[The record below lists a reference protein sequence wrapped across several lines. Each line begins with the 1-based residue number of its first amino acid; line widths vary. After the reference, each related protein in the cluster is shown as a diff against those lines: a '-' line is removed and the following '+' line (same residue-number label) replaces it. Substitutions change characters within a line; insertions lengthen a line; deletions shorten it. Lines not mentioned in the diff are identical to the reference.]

1 MNGASYYCSQIQV
14 SGSIWTIYGT
24 EEILRTAINEWAE
37 WVANPARENDVLL
50 TINGL
55 SNTVDRAET
64 INIFKMEEI
73 QVMSVYR
80 YG

>member
-1 MNGASYYCSQIQV
+1 MNGVSYYCSQIQV
-14 SGSIWTIYGT
+14 SGSIWTMYGT
-24 EEILRTAINEWAE
+24 EEVLKVAIDEWIE

-64 INIFKMEEI
+64 TNIFKMEEI
-73 QVMSVYR
+73 QVMSMYR
-80 YG
+80 YS

>member
-1 MNGASYYCSQIQV
+1 M
-14 SGSIWTIYGT
+14 YGT
-24 EEILRTAINEWAE
+24 EEVLKVAIDEWIE

-64 INIFKMEEI
+64 TNIFKMEEI
-73 QVMSVYR
+73 QVMSMYR
-80 YG
+80 YS